1 MRAFPAAI
9 AGALLCA
16 PAAALAFET
25 SDALTWPDQGR
36 FPAYEMQP
44 PGRPVRLFVSGGLY
58 HDSNLFRL
66 SDGANTQALL
76 GTTERSDTVGRVGV
90 GLKADLRRSRQELL
104 LDVRADDYRFHR
116 FDFLDHT
123 GYRAGATWKWQAG
136 EAWSGDLG
144 YREQRSLAPFGEL
157 QAAVKDLITTR
168 HAFVL
173 ARRRLSPEWQLRGG
187 LDSTRY
193 EHSNDLLASA
203 ENRTTAVTLGADH
216 FTPQGNSVGA
226 QVVGS
231 EGVYP
236 NRQVVAGSTVDNR
249 YRQLEA
255 SAVVDWHVSG
265 KTRTRARIG
274 YTARRHDQIGERDF
288 HGATGRL
295 DFAWTPGA
303 KTILDVAAWRELRS
317 IEDTLASYVL
327 SEGVSI
333 GPRWAPVAAFVVQ
346 AKAFR
351 ERRDYQGD
359 PGFVLSS
366 APRRVD
372 TLHGGRL
379 AFGYSPR
386 RFLRASLSLEHG
398 RRDSNVAGGGYAY
411 NLVSANARFLF

>member
-1 MRAFPAAI
+1 MRAIPAAI

-16 PAAALAFET
+16 PSTAPAFET
-25 SDALTWPDQGR
+25 SDALTWPDQGL
-36 FPAYEMQP
+36 FPAYEMQA
-44 PGRPVRLFVSGGLY
+44 PGRPVRVFVSGGLY

-66 SDGANTQALL
+66 SDGADTQALL
-76 GTTERSDTVGRVGV
+76 GTTERSDTVGRVGL

-116 FDFLDHT
+116 FDFLDYT
-123 GYRAGATWKWQAG
+123 GYHVGATWKWQAG
-136 EAWSGDLG
+136 DHWGGDLG
-144 YREQRSLAPFGEL
+144 YREQRTLAPFGEL
-157 QAAVKDLITTR
+157 QAAIRDLITSR
-168 HAFVL
+168 HAFL
-173 ARRRLSPEWQLRGG
+173 SATRRMSPEWQLRGG
-187 LDSTRY
+187 LDWTRY

-216 FTPQGNSVGA
+216 FTPQGNSIGA
-226 QVVGS
+226 QLVGS

-236 NRQVVAGSTVDNR
+236 NRQVVAGSIVDNR
-249 YRQLEA
+249 YHELEA
-255 SAVVDWHVSG
+255 SAVLRWQVGG
-265 KTRTRARIG
+265 KSRTRARIG

-303 KTILDVAAWRELRS
+303 KTILDFAAWRELRS

-333 GPRWAPVAAFVVQ
+333 GPRWAPTAAVVAQ
-346 AKAFR
+346 ATLFR

-386 RFLRASLSLEHG
+386 SFLRVSLALEHG
-398 RRDSNVAGGGYAY
+398 TRDSNFAGGDYAY
-411 NLVSANARFLF
+411 NLVSANARLLF